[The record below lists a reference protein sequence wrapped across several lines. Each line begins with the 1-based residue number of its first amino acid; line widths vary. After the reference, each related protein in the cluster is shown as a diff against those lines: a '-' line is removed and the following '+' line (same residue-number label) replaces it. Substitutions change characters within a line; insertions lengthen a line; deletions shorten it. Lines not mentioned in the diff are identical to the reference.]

1 MLLELDACP
10 LATQQCLT
18 DEDSAVP
25 GLEETRLL
33 RGEARPN
40 AGASAQPHAQGLQ
53 MTHAGPRPQ
62 VSSPWGLKSPHV
74 APPLRLPTRSLVLP
88 GASAMGTLAPELPPG
103 LGWPGFPPGPSGCRQ
118 RSQAGP
124 PQCVL
129 DAG

>member
-53 MTHAGPRPQ
+53 MTHAGP
-62 VSSPWGLKSPHV
+62 GH
-74 APPLRLPTRSLVLP
+74 RSAAP
-88 GASAMGTLAPELPPG
+88 GA
-103 LGWPGFPPGPSGCRQ
+103 
-118 RSQAGP
+118 
-124 PQCVL
+124 
-129 DAG
+129 